1 MSSHVASVRTY
12 LIVYVLLLILLAL
25 TIVAAAFPHRE
36 LGLPIALSIAFA
48 KTVLIV
54 LFFMHVRES
63 DSLTKFLVTA
73 GLLWLLLL
81 IGFTMNDAMTRP
93 RPEIPGSSANADETK
108 VALD

>member
-1 MSSHVASVRTY
+1 MSSHIASVRTY
-12 LIVYVLLLILLAL
+12 MVVYVLLLILLAL

-48 KTVLIV
+48 KTILIV

-63 DSLTKFLVTA
+63 DSLTKFLVTV

-81 IGFTMNDAMTRP
+81 IGFTMSDVATRP
-93 RPEIPGSSANADETK
+93 RPEIPSPTANAGDTK